1 MGFAPLNIKFLISI
15 PPLRPTGTVAPRGE
29 ELRTLPLKNNI
40 CAILKN
46 CDSNIKKQCGSTP
59 LAPCPR
65 ARWL

>member
-29 ELRTLPLKNNI
+29 ELRILPLKNSYAI
-40 CAILKN
+40 IKKIAVAILKKT
-46 CDSNIKKQCGSTP
+46 CDSTP